1 MNVVIVESPAKAKT
15 INKYLGPDYE
25 VYASFGHVRDL
36 PAKDGSVDPEADF
49 AMIWEVDAKAAKRL
63 SDIAKAV
70 KDADRVIL
78 ATDPD
83 REGEAIS
90 WHILEVLKSKKVLK
104 DTRVDRVVFNAIT
117 KASVL
122 EAMRHPREIDEA
134 LVDAYMARRALDYL
148 VGFKLSPVLWRK
160 LPGARSAGRVQSV
173 ALRLVCDRELEIE
186 KFVRREYWSI
196 LANLKTVEDAP
207 FTARLVGADGRKLS
221 RLDIGEGK
229 EAEDF
234 KTALDQARFTI
245 ASVESKPAKRHP
257 YAPFTTSTLQQEA
270 SRKLGMAP
278 ARTMQIAQRLYEG
291 VDLGGETVGLITYMR
306 TDGVDMAPEA
316 IAAAR
321 QVIGKEYGDKYVPS
335 VPRIYKTKQK
345 NAQEAHEAVRPTDL
359 SRLPRYVAKAL
370 EPEQAK
376 LYELIWTRT
385 IASQMESAEL
395 ERTTVDI
402 LAEAG
407 ARRLDLRANG
417 QVIRFDGFLALYQ
430 EGRDDEEDEDGNR
443 LPPMQSGQSVKKD
456 KIEATQHFT
465 EPPPRYTEATLV
477 KRMEEL
483 GIGRPS
489 TYASTLAVLRDRD
502 YVKIDKKRLVP
513 EDKGRLLAAF
523 LESFFSR
530 YVEYNFTADLEEK
543 LDKVSN
549 HEGDWKELLRE
560 FWRDFSAALD
570 GTKELRTT
578 EVLDNLNE
586 ILGAHIFPAKED
598 GSNPRGCPSCG
609 AGQLSLK
616 LGKFGAFIG
625 CSNYPECKYTRVL
638 SPAAA
643 EQAAA
648 NGDQPGV
655 RTLGV
660 DPDSAENV
668 TLRDGR
674 FGPYVQLGEGEKPKR
689 SSLPRGLSPSDVTLE
704 KALALLS
711 LPREVA
717 RHPTSGEPI
726 VAAIGRFGPYVQ
738 HGRTYATIGRD
749 DDVLE
754 IGANRAIDLIIAKES
769 GASSRFGNAATPGRV
784 LGDHPEGGEV
794 SVKMGR
800 FGPYVNHGKT
810 NATLPKGTDTE
821 ALTLPAALEI
831 LATKGS
837 ASGGGGGRVLGDHP
851 SGGAITVRDG
861 RYGPYVNVGKVNATI
876 PKSLSA
882 ESISLQE
889 AIELIDAKGGVP
901 TKSARGKAKAPATKK
916 APAAKKA
923 TPAKKASAA
932 KKAPVAK
939 KAPTTKAKPAAKS
952 TKAKAATKGKASKA

>member
-15 INKYLGPDYE
+15 INKYLGRDYE

-36 PAKDGSVDPEADF
+36 PAKDGSVDPDADF
-49 AMIWEVDAKAAKRL
+49 AMIWEVDGKAAKRL

-70 KDADRVIL
+70 KEADRVIL

-122 EAMRHPREIDEA
+122 EAMRHPREIDAA

-196 LANLKTVEDAP
+196 VANLKTIDEAA

-221 RLDIGEGK
+221 RLDIGQGK

-234 KTALDQARFTI
+234 KAALDQARFTV
-245 ASVESKPAKRHP
+245 AGVESKPAKRNP

-321 QVIGKEYGDKYVPS
+321 QVIGKEYGDKYVPA

-359 SRLPRYVAKAL
+359 SRLPRHVAKAL

-407 ARRLDLRANG
+407 SRKLELRANG

-443 LPPMQSGQSVKKD
+443 LPPMQTGQNVKKES
-456 KIEATQHFT
+456 IEANQHFT

-523 LESFFSR
+523 LESFFTR

-549 HEGDWKELLRE
+549 HEGDWKELLRD

-586 ILGAHIFPAKED
+586 ILGPHIFPAKED

-655 RTLGV
+655 RNLGV
-660 DPDSAENV
+660 DPESGEAV

-674 FGPYVQLGEGEKPKR
+674 FGPYVQLSEGEKPKR
-689 SSLPRGLSPSDVTLE
+689 SSLPRGLSASDVTLE

-726 VAAIGRFGPYVQ
+726 VAGIGRFGPYVQ
-738 HGRTYATIGRD
+738 HGRTYANIGKD

-754 IGANRAIDLIIAKES
+754 IGANRAIDLIVAKES

-784 LGDHPEGGEV
+784 LGDHPQGGSI

-800 FGPYVNHGKT
+800 FGPYVNHGKI
-810 NATLPKGTDTE
+810 NATLPKGTDSE
-821 ALTLPAALEI
+821 ALTLEAALEI
-831 LATKGS
+831 LAAKGS
-837 ASGGGGGRVLGDHP
+837 ASGAGGGRVLGDHP
-851 SGGAITVRDG
+851 SGGSISVREG
-861 RYGPYVNVGKVNATI
+861 RFGPYVNVGKVNATI
-876 PKSLSA
+876 PKSLSPD
-882 ESISLQE
+882 SISLQE

-901 TKSARGKAKAPATKK
+901 TKSAKGKAKAGSKT
-916 APAAKKA
+916 AKTA
-923 TPAKKASAA
+923 PAKKAAPAKESKAKAVPKAKAAA
-932 KKAPVAK
+932 KK
-939 KAPTTKAKPAAKS
+939 KPAAKG
-952 TKAKAATKGKASKA
+952 KGK